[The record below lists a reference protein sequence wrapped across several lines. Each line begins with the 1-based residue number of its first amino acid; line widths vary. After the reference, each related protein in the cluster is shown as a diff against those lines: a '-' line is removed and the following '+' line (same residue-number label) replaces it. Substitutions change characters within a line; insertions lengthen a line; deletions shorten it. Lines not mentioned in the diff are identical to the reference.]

1 MDVPA
6 IHQRHLLGRGAV
18 HICGRHNGD
27 RVADIGHGGM
37 MDTRLWIT
45 ALIIVAVILIG
56 NLGGMIWVS
65 SW

>member
-1 MDVPA
+1 
-6 IHQRHLLGRGAV
+6 
-18 HICGRHNGD
+18 
-27 RVADIGHGGM
+27 M

-56 NLGGMIWVS
+56 NLGGILWVL